1 MKKVKLMLV
10 FIFTMNILQSQV
22 KDSLTELRLTQLETN
37 TKILQSNLAKCHKQ
51 WIHGGGLNIAG
62 VGFMGIGTWL
72 LVETTTNPIRKDPT
86 VGYCMIGAGGIL
98 SLIGTIV
105 MLDSH
110 KYIGN
115 SGLSIQNGGIVYK
128 FK

>member
-10 FIFTMNILQSQV
+10 FMFVMNILHSQV
-22 KDSLTELRLTQLETN
+22 RDSINELRLTQLETN
-37 TKILQSNLAKCHKQ
+37 TQILQTNLDKCHKQ

-62 VGFMGIGTWL
+62 LGFMGIGSWL
-72 LVETTTNPIRKDPT
+72 LIETSTNPTQKNPT
-86 VGYCMIGAGGIL
+86 VGYAMIGVGAIL
-98 SLIGTIV
+98 STIGTIV

-110 KYIGN
+110 KYIGK
-115 SGLSIQNGGIVYK
+115 SGLSIQNSGIVYK

>member
-1 MKKVKLMLV
+1 MLV

-37 TKILQSNLAKCHKQ
+37 TQILQSNLAKCHKQ
-51 WIHGGGLNIAG
+51 WIHGGGLNVAG
-62 VGFMGIGTWL
+62 LGFMGIGTYVL
-72 LVETTTNPIRKDPT
+72 LTDKGSASNPNI
-86 VGYCMIGAGGIL
+86 VGYAMIGSGGIL

-110 KYIGN
+110 KYIGK
-115 SGLSIQNGGIVYK
+115 SGLSIQNSGIVYK